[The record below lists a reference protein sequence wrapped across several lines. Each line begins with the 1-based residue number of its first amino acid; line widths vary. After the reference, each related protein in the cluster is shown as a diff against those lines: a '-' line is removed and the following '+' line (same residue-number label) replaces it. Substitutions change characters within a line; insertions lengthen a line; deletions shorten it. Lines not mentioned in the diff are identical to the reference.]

1 LHDRRF
7 AGHARRPANLIGRML
22 RPSRPLRRVAG
33 PLALLAAVAAALAAS
48 ANAHPSAGQL
58 QSAIQSDSNRGSN
71 LHSGIAADSAA
82 LARTEGRLSDLQGRL
97 STLQQTLD
105 TEDRLLTGLQSQLNQ
120 ARSEYAALKTS
131 YAADRQTLAA
141 QLVGAY
147 ESPPP
152 TLATMLVT
160 AHGFSDLLE
169 RMSQERAIAR
179 QNAQVTLVVKQ
190 QRTSMAA
197 EVARL
202 SDLEAQQQRITT
214 AALVQRD
221 EIAQVKLGVVNQQLR
236 YARAKREKAS
246 ELDRITAH
254 QQRLQNELT
263 KILTAEQA
271 SASAPGAAYLP
282 AGVGYDGAAF
292 VPHGGVYGFFPAAG
306 TDYGVNEEPAI
317 AARLDALG
325 IALHLHLIGIS
336 GYRSPAHSV
345 AVGGF
350 ADDPHTRG
358 EASDTPGV
366 EGVPESVLERFG
378 LERPF
383 PGAHEAD
390 HIQLLGSPL

>member
-1 LHDRRF
+1 
-7 AGHARRPANLIGRML
+7 ML
-22 RPSRPLRRVAG
+22 PSPRPLRRLGASLV
-33 PLALLAAVAAALAAS
+33 LLAAIAAVSSSAS
-48 ANAHPSAGQL
+48 AKPSAGQL
-58 QSAIQSDSNRGSN
+58 ENTINANNGRAGALQ
-71 LHSGIAADSAA
+71 SGISADTAGEQRS
-82 LARTEGRLSDLQGRL
+82 EGRLSVLEARL
-97 STLQQTLD
+97 GTLQQTLD
-105 TEDRLLTGLQSQLNQ
+105 LEDRLLTGLQTQLNG
-120 ARSEYAALKTS
+120 ARSELSALRTA
-131 YAADRQTLAA
+131 YTADRATLAA

-152 TLATMLVT
+152 DLENMLVS

-169 RMSQERAIAR
+169 RMAQVRDIAR
-179 QNAQVTLVVKQ
+179 QNAQVTLLVKG

-202 SDLEAQQQRITT
+202 SDLDARQQRITT

-221 EIAQVKLGVVNQQLR
+221 EIAQVRLGVVNDELH
-236 YARAKREKAS
+236 YARARRAKAAALQTLTARQQHLQS
-246 ELDRITAH
+246 ELT
-254 QQRLQNELT
+254 T
-263 KILTAEQA
+263 ILTAEQA
-271 SASAPGAAYLP
+271 SAAAPGAAYLP
-282 AGVGYDGAAF
+282 PGAGYDGAPF
-292 VPHGGVYGFFPAAG
+292 TPHGGVYGFFPAAG
-306 TDYGVNEEPAI
+306 TDYGVNEEPEL

-336 GYRSPAHSV
+336 GYRSPEHSV

-366 EGVPESVLERFG
+366 EGVPESVLEHFG

>member
-1 LHDRRF
+1 VLRA
-7 AGHARRPANLIGRML
+7 AG
-22 RPSRPLRRVAG
+22 
-33 PLALLAAVAAALAAS
+33 AAAATPAS
-48 ANAHPSAGQL
+48 AHLSAGQR
-58 QSAIQSDSNRGSN
+58 QSATPAAGSRGDT
-71 LHSGIAADSAA
+71 LRSGIAADSQA
-82 LARTEGRLSDLQGRL
+82 LANTEGRLSDLQSRL
-97 STLQQTLD
+97 SVLQQTLD
-105 TEDRLLTGLQSQLNQ
+105 TEDRLLGALQSQLNQ
-120 ARSEYAALKTS
+120 ARSQYAALRTS
-131 YAADRQTLAA
+131 YAADRATLAA

-152 TLATMLVT
+152 DLATMLVN
-160 AHGFSDLLE
+160 ARGFNDLLE
-169 RMSQERAIAR
+169 RMSQERDIAR
-179 QNAQVTLVVKQ
+179 QNAQVTVVVRQ

-202 SDLEAQQQRITT
+202 SDLQARQQRITT

-221 EIAQVKLGVVNQQLR
+221 EIAQVKLGVVDQQLR
-236 YARAKREKAS
+236 YAQAKREKSS
-246 ELDRITAH
+246 ELARLTDR
-254 QQRLQNELT
+254 QQRLQSQLT

-282 AGVGYDGAAF
+282 PGAGYSGTPFAA
-292 VPHGGVYGFFPAAG
+292 HGGVYGFFPAAG
-306 TDYGVNEEPAI
+306 TDYSVNEEPAI

-378 LERPF
+378 LTRPF